1 MAFDE
6 GSAERIR
13 EFLADYPDLQERK
26 MFGGLAFMVQG
37 HMTVG
42 LSNDDLMV
50 RVGAEHDEEALKQL
64 YARKMDLTGK
74 PMKGFVLVDSA
85 GYMEDEDLA
94 AWLQRGLNYTLSLPP
109 K

>member
-13 EFLADYPDLQERK
+13 ELLSDYPLDERK
-26 MFGGLAFMVQG
+26 MFGGLVFMVQG

-50 RVGAEHDEEALKQL
+50 RVGAEQYDDALAQPH
-64 YARKMDLTGK
+64 ARKMDFTNK
-74 PMKGFVLVDSA
+74 PMKGFVVVGSE
-85 GYMEDEDLA
+85 GYAEDKDLA
-94 AWLQRGLNYTLSLPP
+94 LWVQRGLKHTLSLAP